1 MSDVDAVR
9 QDFIQLWGTMGPFW
23 GISQAT
29 ARVYSW
35 LLSRSEACDAD
46 EIMAGLDL
54 SRGAVSMACREL
66 REWHLIVVDKGPG
79 SRRVLY
85 RPSTDLEQV
94 IRNIISIRK
103 RREWDPVL
111 ENLRQWIPRLEAA
124 KDPDAAIF
132 RQRLQAIE
140 QLVGL
145 ADSMVE
151 LFLKG
156 GLVGRI
162 GLKMLIS
169 ATQIK
174 VPPAANQGA
183 EKLEPVV
190 PDID

>member
-9 QDFIQLWGTMGPFW
+9 QAFIQLWGTMGPFW

-35 LLSRSEACDAD
+35 LLARSEPAD
-46 EIMAGLDL
+46 TDEVMAGLDL

-111 ENLRQWIPRLEAA
+111 ENLRQWIPRLDAA
-124 KDPDAAIF
+124 KDPEADIF
-132 RQRLQAIE
+132 RQRLEAIE

-156 GLVGRI
+156 GLVGRV

-174 VPPAANQGA
+174 GTSAPANAA
-183 EKLEPVV
+183 SERESAVPVV
-190 PDID
+190 D